1 MFLYLIGTDGDLLK
15 ASKGSSVQFNNRQC
29 RSLAVDSVV
38 VCKSLYKSH
47 SVEKQSGGEVHPASA
62 AAICH
67 KGLISGKNY
76 FIRENGRE

>member
-38 VCKSLYKSH
+38 VCKSLYKS
-47 SVEKQSGGEVHPASA
+47 VEKQSGGEVHPASA

-76 FIRENGRE
+76 FIPEDGRK